1 MKKVI
6 TAILIMFFITA
17 QCYADTIKIRVS
29 PDIIDF
35 HVEDINGKIS
45 GYTDTQLLLQI
56 PYMDAYWSNSD
67 VNEPNPLPS
76 QKWNELYTSHSESFI
91 PPGKYKLVL
100 YSPNITTPTNVRIS
114 IDMTWSNTGVIK
126 SAIISNTYSMFPGSI
141 YTYEFDIPAIPVNGE
156 LILTKVAAPA
166 DLIKDI
172 NTAASL
178 NYIGNPKF
186 VAEIIEDINEI
197 EKKRTLIL
205 KNASRSATEV
215 HKKSTETY
223 SVADNYREILE
234 ELNEAYRT
242 PSAKKFV
249 NQDAYIILR
258 KDIEYIIAH

>member
-6 TAILIMFFITA
+6 TAILMMFFITA

-35 HVEDINGKIS
+35 YVEDISGKIS

-56 PYMDAYWSNSD
+56 PYMDAYWATSE

-91 PPGKYKLVL
+91 PPGKYKLVI
-100 YSPNITTPTNVRIS
+100 YSPHVTTPTNISIS

-126 SAIISNTYSMFPGSI
+126 SATISNIYSMFPGSV

-156 LILTKVAAPA
+156 ILLTKVSTPV

-172 NTAASL
+172 NAAASL
-178 NYIGNPKF
+178 SYIGNPKF
-186 VAEIIEDINEI
+186 ASEIIEDINEI
-197 EKKRTLIL
+197 EKKRTKMLA
-205 KNASRSATEV
+205 NASRSSAEV
-215 HKKSTETY
+215 HKKTTEVY
-223 SVADNYREILE
+223 NVADNYREILQ
-234 ELNEAYRT
+234 ELDEAYSKPT
-242 PSAKKFV
+242 AKKFV
-249 NQDAYIILR
+249 NQEAYIILR